1 MRFSFSL
8 SLFFSGAN
16 IFQIARNFSAIAL
29 IVRVTIQHLIQ
40 HSADP
45 MNNSLNFSLSLFY
58 YFPLLSAGK
67 STHTDRAA
75 EMHTRRVGELKKKL
89 RKKKI
94 VGLALLKVNIYVIYT
109 LFFPSHFSLTRYSFL
124 LLIKKYCRLYIS
136 REAGLTLF
144 CGSEESSSSSESNR
158 VEISLFVAFKKYLPD
173 ERDSDEFFRQFPGFS
188 LAREPMGS
196 TDLMHFSLWPAIR
209 YHQK

>member
-1 MRFSFSL
+1 MLLVGNSTWDSP

-29 IVRVTIQHLIQ
+29 IVNALRFQHLIQ

-75 EMHTRRVGELKKKL
+75 EMHTRRVGELKKL
-89 RKKKI
+89 RKKDCWLGSI
-94 VGLALLKVNIYVIYT
+94 EGEYLLFI
-109 LFFPSHFSLTRYSFL
+109 HFSSPLTSLTLYSFL
-124 LLIKKYCRLYIS
+124 FWLKNIADWI
-136 REAGLTLF
+136 
-144 CGSEESSSSSESNR
+144 
-158 VEISLFVAFKKYLPD
+158 
-173 ERDSDEFFRQFPGFS
+173 FPGR
-188 LAREPMGS
+188 LAWRSFVGQRNPE
-196 TDLMHFSLWPAIR
+196 L
-209 YHQK
+209 K